1 MAAAPK
7 PSFGPNS
14 LAIVC
19 EMSANKMQTI
29 ADLLLLT
36 SDIRPVNTD
45 GIASVRE
52 SYAKCKDNIV
62 AKTKGLF
69 IIARDVRAQL
79 IAGKLKD
86 VAHSLQELTST
97 VVNIIES
104 CSHSAYLAAISESG
118 CRQAIPGIV
127 DKYKCQ
133 RAKFGIQHCCAKIQK
148 VPLPEL
154 SSTLILDLSSDIT
167 KYLTVL
173 TNASKLASE
182 ATKDQYEK
190 EQYKLAIKCVTA
202 CTSALLISLRQFQR
216 IRDEKCRQRCVSF
229 SKSLVQSCE
238 ALVTFASEPEH
249 IGTPAK
255 LTQVGKETQN
265 MVLAGGM
272 SVASSCIQLC
282 QVVRYAIYDPCSII
296 NSRKLTT
303 CCSSIIDS
311 SKLLNRSLQES
322 GSRNVLPSSV
332 SCPHLNQ
339 TL

>member
-1 MAAAPK
+1 MAAAHK

-19 EMSANKMQTI
+19 EMSATKMQTI

-104 CSHSAYLAAISESG
+104 CSHAAYLAAISEPG
-118 CRQAIPGIV
+118 CRQAVPGIV
-127 DKYKCQ
+127 DRYKCQ
-133 RAKFGIQHCCAKIQK
+133 RAKFGIEHCCAKIQK

-202 CTSALLISLRQFQR
+202 CTSALLASLRQFQR

-238 ALVTFASEPEH
+238 ALVAFASEPEH
-249 IGTPAK
+249 TGTPAR
-255 LTQVGKETQN
+255 LTPVGRETQN

-272 SVASSCIQLC
+272 SVASACIRLC
-282 QVVRYAIYDPCSII
+282 QVVRHAVYEPCSTV
-296 NSRKLTT
+296 NSRRLTS
-303 CCSSIIDS
+303 CCSSVIDS
-311 SKLLNRSLQES
+311 SKLLNKSLQES